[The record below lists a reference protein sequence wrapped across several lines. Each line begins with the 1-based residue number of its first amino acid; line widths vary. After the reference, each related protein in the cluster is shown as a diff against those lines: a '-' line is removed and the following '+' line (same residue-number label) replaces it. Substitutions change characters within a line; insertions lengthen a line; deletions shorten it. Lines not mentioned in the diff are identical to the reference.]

1 MSDATFHHIIRWNL
15 EMYYTQWRKLVV
27 LHHQIWAVGLGT
39 LLVLGFLVWRGLP
52 DGRPHVWHGFAMQPP
67 QPAADFTLTAHTGTQ
82 ASLHDFRGK
91 LVLLYFGYT
100 FCPGICPTTLANVAQ
115 VLQQLGARAHQ
126 VQLLMVSV
134 DPERD
139 TPARLA
145 AYISHFHP
153 SFIGLTGSVTDVA
166 AIAPRFGIYFEKQET
181 NADGNYWVDHS
192 STLMVIDPQG
202 ILRLIIP
209 FNTAVPD
216 MTADLA
222 SLLRESSSR

>member
-1 MSDATFHHIIRWNL
+1 MVPHRQLS
-15 EMYYTQWRKLVV
+15 V
-27 LHHQIWAVGLGT
+27 VGLGT
-39 LLVLGFLVWRGLP
+39 LLVLSVIVWQGLP
-52 DGRPHVWHGFAMQPP
+52 DGRPHMWHGFAMHPP
-67 QPAADFTLTAHTGTQ
+67 RPAADFTLTAHTGTQ

-100 FCPGICPTTLANVAQ
+100 FCPGICPTTLASVAQ
-115 VLQQLGARAHQ
+115 VLQQLGARAQQ
-126 VQLLMVSV
+126 VQLLMISV

-139 TPARLA
+139 TPDRLA

-166 AIAPRFGIYFEKQET
+166 AIAPRFGIYFEKQEV

-202 ILRLIIP
+202 IMRLILP
-209 FNTAVPD
+209 FETAVPD
-216 MTADLA
+216 MTADLTF
-222 SLLRESSSR
+222 LLRESFSR